1 MKRAFLIFFLILLHQ
16 ACYSQDSTGSGR
28 VAIKLTP
35 TSLFNPNIATIQPG
49 VEWRFHRN
57 ASILV
62 EYGFQFEKFALAGW
76 NWEKHDWQY
85 KKIRSGARF
94 YFISRRG
101 FHTYSE
107 LNFFFVKQGYT
118 KFDSYVQLQN
128 GQMYQYEKSEIS
140 KNLWGFS
147 VNGGMIIKLNQRL
160 HLEYYSGLGLKWR
173 TIGHTLFNPV
183 EVDELPLSE
192 WFPAAD
198 MKEGK
203 TTLLHADWGFKISYS
218 IGRK

>member
-49 VEWRFHRN
+49 IEWRFHRN

-62 EYGFQFEKFALAGW
+62 EYGFQFEKFALADW

-94 YFISRRG
+94 YFISRREV
-101 FHTYSE
+101 HLYAE
-107 LNFFFVKQGYT
+107 LNFFLVKQDYT

-128 GQMYQYEKSEIS
+128 AQRYHYEKSDIS
-140 KNLWGFS
+140 KNSWGFS
-147 VNGGMIIKLNQRL
+147 VNGGMIFKLNHRL
-160 HLEYYSGLGLKWR
+160 NLEYYSGLGLKWR

-183 EVDELPLSE
+183 EVDEFPLGE
-192 WFPAAD
+192 WFHPTD
-198 MKEGK
+198 RKEGK
-203 TTLLHADWGFKISYS
+203 TTLPHVDFGLKISYS
-218 IGRK
+218 LVHK